1 MDSIIWMDDDVIM
14 QPASAEGLYITYR
27 NDYNIRVNLHIKTLD
42 DLADWLYLSGYG
54 LNHDKE

>member
-1 MDSIIWMDDDVIM
+1 MDGIIWMDDDVIM
-14 QPASAEGLYITYR
+14 QPASVEGLYITYR

-54 LNHDKE
+54 LNPDKE